1 MEENKR
7 NTLNN
12 LNTKIPDI
20 KKTLDMCRFL
30 KNRKEHDEETV
41 DVNYELNDT
50 VYSTAE
56 INVKELDSVSLWLGA
71 DIMMEYP
78 IDEAIEMLEKR
89 LQGALDNKAVT
100 MEDLEYLRSN
110 ITTMEVN
117 TARVVRT
124 GVSSLSSDESGES
137 SSSAPSA
144 LFTMSRMRLSSGRCW
159 LLEASLVYTSSTTLN
174 LELRPGRSPLK
185 KSDPMKYPKR
195 LGITELMRPSL
206 KASCRATSDV
216 RKSFVNTSLKS
227 SFDSRS
233 LSRPPKF
240 SSNLYSTGVNFQ

>member
-1 MEENKR
+1 MRAEICANNRTDETNPRGIPQAKFIEKIEDFIDPKTCTDDDVSVFLKELQVRLQQYQFMEENKR
-7 NTLNN
+7 STLSN

-30 KNRKEHDEETV
+30 KSRKEHDEETV

-89 LQGALDNKAVT
+89 LQAALDNKAVT

-117 TARVVRT
+117 TARVYNWDVQRRK
-124 GVSSLSSDESGES
+124 
-137 SSSAPSA
+137 A
-144 LFTMSRMRLSSGRCW
+144 
-159 LLEASLVYTSSTTLN
+159 
-174 LELRPGRSPLK
+174 
-185 KSDPMKYPKR
+185 
-195 LGITELMRPSL
+195 L
-206 KASCRATSDV
+206 KAAETTS
-216 RKSFVNTSLKS
+216 
-227 SFDSRS
+227 
-233 LSRPPKF
+233 
-240 SSNLYSTGVNFQ
+240 

>member
-1 MEENKR
+1 MLAKIEDFIDPKTCTDDDVSVFLKELQVRLQQYQFMEESKR
-7 NTLNN
+7 NTLSN

-30 KNRKEHDEETV
+30 KSRKEHDEETI

-89 LQGALDNKAVT
+89 LQAALDNKAVT

-117 TARVVRT
+117 TARVYNWDVQRRK
-124 GVSSLSSDESGES
+124 
-137 SSSAPSA
+137 A
-144 LFTMSRMRLSSGRCW
+144 
-159 LLEASLVYTSSTTLN
+159 
-174 LELRPGRSPLK
+174 
-185 KSDPMKYPKR
+185 
-195 LGITELMRPSL
+195 L
-206 KASCRATSDV
+206 KAAETTS
-216 RKSFVNTSLKS
+216 
-227 SFDSRS
+227 
-233 LSRPPKF
+233 
-240 SSNLYSTGVNFQ
+240 

>member
-1 MEENKR
+1 MLAKIEDFIDPKTCTDDDVSVFLKELQVRLQQYQFMEESKR

-30 KNRKEHDEETV
+30 KSRKEHDEETI

-89 LQGALDNKAVT
+89 LQAALDNKAVT

-117 TARVVRT
+117 TARVYNWDVQRRK
-124 GVSSLSSDESGES
+124 
-137 SSSAPSA
+137 A
-144 LFTMSRMRLSSGRCW
+144 
-159 LLEASLVYTSSTTLN
+159 
-174 LELRPGRSPLK
+174 
-185 KSDPMKYPKR
+185 
-195 LGITELMRPSL
+195 L
-206 KASCRATSDV
+206 KAAETTS
-216 RKSFVNTSLKS
+216 
-227 SFDSRS
+227 
-233 LSRPPKF
+233 
-240 SSNLYSTGVNFQ
+240 

>member
-1 MEENKR
+1 MDRLKTDETNPRGIPQAKFIEKIEDFIDPKTCTDDDVSVFLKELQVRLQQYQFMEENKR

-30 KNRKEHDEETV
+30 KSRKEHDEETI

-89 LQGALDNKAVT
+89 LQAALDNKAVT
-100 MEDLEYLRSN
+100 VEDLEYLRSN

-117 TARVVRT
+117 TARVYNWDVQRRK
-124 GVSSLSSDESGES
+124 
-137 SSSAPSA
+137 A
-144 LFTMSRMRLSSGRCW
+144 
-159 LLEASLVYTSSTTLN
+159 
-174 LELRPGRSPLK
+174 
-185 KSDPMKYPKR
+185 
-195 LGITELMRPSL
+195 L
-206 KASCRATSDV
+206 KAAETTS
-216 RKSFVNTSLKS
+216 
-227 SFDSRS
+227 
-233 LSRPPKF
+233 
-240 SSNLYSTGVNFQ
+240 